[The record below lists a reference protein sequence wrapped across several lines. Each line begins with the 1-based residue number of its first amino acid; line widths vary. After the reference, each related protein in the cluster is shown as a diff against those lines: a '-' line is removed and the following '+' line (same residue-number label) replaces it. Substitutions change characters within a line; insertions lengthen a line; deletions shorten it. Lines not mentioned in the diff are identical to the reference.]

1 MEQLIGNETRY
12 IEEINSLKQI
22 INALEAANEL
32 LKSQSHVEQKQHNT
46 DWMVISDQESIFN
59 ILISYVDS
67 IKKLILEELARNSMS
82 IQEIIQKYDLPQAS
96 TYRKVTELIDCGL
109 IMKHGFFLQKDS
121 KRVYRYIA
129 AIKNMKIHFNENK
142 ISLSV
147 LPAKRRT

>member
-22 INALEAANEL
+22 INTLEAANEL

-46 DWMVISDQESIFN
+46 DWMEISDQESIFN

-147 LPAKRRT
+147 LPAKRRI